1 MKNFVKSHIFFLA
14 VVVVLNSILVS
25 DYLYHGTKA
34 ANFDAIAHITT
45 IAQFH
50 KAMSD
55 GEFPVA
61 WGDGF
66 ANYGLPLGTIAHQ
79 LPAYLGGLL
88 TFITHDPLLSFNLV
102 CLISAVLSA
111 VFFYGFL
118 TLFFPGETALLATIF
133 YSLAPYRIMNLYMRG
148 AMPEFASAVWVPLL
162 LIATYH
168 ISKNRRL
175 LWYCVF
181 MLGVLG
187 LILTHP
193 MMLIVYAPILGVW
206 ALLHFRSD
214 LRIWIKVGIA
224 AIMALFVSAYY
235 FLPLNLEV
243 KYLYYGGMPSHYS
256 RNQTTTLETFVNPF
270 WKYNCVFRNDI
281 FGRCQLTKGGVTETM
296 IMIVLLCIGLSALLH
311 RKQIGRYFQKVR
323 AQWDQYLTASSL
335 TNLFLFT
342 LVGASLSIILSTN
355 VLEPLYERI
364 NLISSIQYPWRFLS
378 SYLFFPPIALA
389 IMFEFVRTKKW
400 SDYLWY
406 GLVIFIVCARFPQ
419 LYGKN
424 YTQIP
429 ITDYYFTP
437 YNLHSLTMN
446 TIWSGDSREYPI
458 RRDKA
463 EIVRGRGTITK
474 RILKNASRVYTIQA
488 ETRLQISDNT
498 FYFPGW
504 HVYIDG
510 VDTNIE
516 FQDPAYRGVI
526 TFSVPRGTHEV
537 KVLYED
543 TKVRRIGKIITL
555 ATIIL
560 LAGCIVYF
568 SLPITKALIGYG
580 SRKRPFLSRDDP
592 S

>member
-102 CLISAVLSA
+102 YLISAILSA
-111 VFFYGFL
+111 ILFYGFL
-118 TLFFPGETALLATIF
+118 TLFFSGETALLATIF

-148 AMPEFASAVWVPLL
+148 AMPEFASAVWVPLF
-162 LIATYH
+162 LIAMYYIMKH
-168 ISKNRRL
+168 GRL
-175 LWYCVF
+175 LWYFVF

-206 ALLHFRSD
+206 ALVNFRSNIRVWVRVIVAS
-214 LRIWIKVGIA
+214 LIA
-224 AIMALFVSAYY
+224 FCISAYY

-243 KYLYYGGMPSHYS
+243 KYLYYGSMSSHYS

-281 FGRCQLTKGGVTETM
+281 FGRCQLTKGGVTETF
-296 IMIVLLCIGLSALLH
+296 IMIILLGIGLSVFLH
-311 RKQIGRYFQKVR
+311 KKQIGRYFHKVR
-323 AQWDQYLTASSL
+323 AQWDHYLTASSL

-342 LVGASLSIILSTN
+342 LVGVSLSIILSTN
-355 VLEPLYERI
+355 AFEPLYERI

-378 SYLFFPPIALA
+378 SYVFFPPIALA
-389 IMFEFVRTKKW
+389 LMFEFVRARKW
-400 SDYLWY
+400 SNYLWY
-406 GLVIFIVCARFPQ
+406 GLVIFIVLVRFPQ

-424 YTQIP
+424 YSYIP
-429 ITDYYFTP
+429 IADYYFTP

-446 TIWSGDSREYPI
+446 TIWSGDSRDYPI

-463 EIVRGRGTITK
+463 EIIRGKGEIKNRM
-474 RILKNASRVYTIQA
+474 LKNASRVYTIQA
-488 ETRLQISDNT
+488 DTELQVSDNT

-504 HVYIDG
+504 HAYVDG
-510 VDTNIE
+510 VETNIE

-526 TFSVPRGTHEV
+526 TFSVPKGIHEV
-537 KVLYED
+537 KVIYED
-543 TKVRRIGKIITL
+543 TKVRRIGKIISILTL
-555 ATIIL
+555 L
-560 LAGCIVYF
+560 FLGVSAGYAFIRRRV
-568 SLPITKALIGYG
+568 G
-580 SRKRPFLSRDDP
+580 
-592 S
+592 